1 MRQDTSS
8 TWGSQALSWLFYGL
22 AAVVAVAALLLG
34 LAVGGASA
42 AVPAA
47 AIGFQSPALRPLW
60 DALVAGLQSLG
71 WLVFAA
77 GLILAALLG
86 CGGLLLSNTVKLAR
100 RVSRLEGELVLC
112 RQDTAAPR
120 QPNSSTLPKSE
131 IHSPFLRT

>member
-1 MRQDTSS
+1 MRQENSS
-8 TWGSQALSWLFYGL
+8 TWGPQTLSWLFYGL
-22 AAVVAVAALLLG
+22 AVVVAVAALLMG

-77 GLILAALLG
+77 GLILAALLF
-86 CGGLLLSNTVKLAR
+86 CGGAVLSRTVALAQ
-100 RVSRLEGELVLC
+100 RVSRLEGELAMS
-112 RQDTAAPR
+112 RQV
-120 QPNSSTLPKSE
+120 SSQ
-131 IHSPFLRT
+131 